1 MTEHPA
7 LERPNRVAGKRRKAL
22 RRGLFKLFAWLA
34 ISLALLISLTK
45 LALPW
50 IAQHPA
56 WIAERLSH
64 ALGVP
69 VALVGA
75 QSNLRRQL
83 ELELH
88 ELKIGDA
95 LSVNRA
101 YATLDPLGFLPG
113 RVWLKSL
120 RVERLSLQ
128 LLETERGWQLSGFG
142 ETSPTALPDWREL
155 LKRVGQISL
164 SNAELNLRAQDGKT
178 LQFNQVTAAL
188 TRDQNTYKLGLQLA
202 LAQKPKLEKLAPEF
216 SESLQRLAPAKN
228 YGQLQWVLHWQDS
241 PNQPINSYLKL
252 SDLQTDGLTQ
262 WLSEP
267 ARSLHGA
274 LSGELWIDAEQ
285 SNGRYRAKQAT
296 FKMQA
301 SPLSAQDGAELFE
314 QHPIVLQGQSRDG
327 EHYAGTLQFGEPS
340 KTLQKLTEPRQS
352 NAKQAT
358 PTKSAGLQ
366 QQAPWALH
374 WPASSSARAV
384 LELERLDLARVAS
397 TLQGFLAFASA
408 KSLVQA
414 SPSGEISLLR
424 LMLDRGKIGT
434 LNKDD
439 QTPAPHWQAQL
450 KARQLVIKPSN
461 WGDRPQLP
469 GFAGLNLELFGNT
482 DSFSISAQ
490 AAPLR
495 YSEPQR
501 YKRTLQSAR
510 FSTSGAFW
518 RENGGWQ
525 LDLPNMLLDDPDFK
539 AQIGVNIKAAGDRF
553 DWPEESPNHA
563 PQLEFSLALERG
575 NVARARDFWDQ
586 QRLSPKLISWLE
598 SALVSGKV
606 ASGQAQMRAPIK
618 PKQFPFVEA
627 QGIFEINFKL
637 EATTLKFASDWPAAK
652 LQGEVSMR
660 NGQLIAPE
668 LTGSIAENQIS
679 QASFE
684 IADFKTP
691 WLDLSVQGNSNADA
705 LLSLIRQTPIGTRY
719 GENFAELNML
729 GPTRTELTFKLPLR
743 PELGE
748 KLLRGET
755 QLDGVAL
762 NNDAWRLALS
772 NLHGELSFDIEGF
785 HSDTLR
791 GGNLLEKIGNE
802 LAPISMTAAVG
813 ATHTGKANQLVRV
826 ALDGPMS
833 ARRLFENVDALK
845 PVVAASTGVAH
856 WQIVS
861 ITESIGEQTESTI
874 ELQSDMKGIALD
886 LPAPLG
892 KTAAHART
900 LSASVPIEAGSR
912 RILSLQVDDNVR
924 FRAKFASADLPFQ
937 GELRLGPGAL
947 QAPHTLPASGLALR
961 GSLREP
967 NWQAWGS
974 LGAAFVA
981 VTPAAGAE
989 PLRDSTQ
996 TGLFLRDVD
1005 LALLESTGAD
1015 SSARLQLKPAADGWT
1030 ATIASEKVTGNL
1042 RYRYEAGA
1050 IAQLEAQFERLF
1062 LDAPESPVASEASM
1076 QLDLVTVLEKP
1087 DALAASSGISPALLP
1102 ALHVYIKDF
1111 AFGQARLGE
1120 TRLETFPVEGGLR
1133 VDLLSSKSELLALNA
1148 TGTWLAQGLDSQ
1160 SQFNMRFTA
1169 EDLGKMLS
1177 GLGFAGHVGGGQ
1189 TSVQIEAN
1197 WPGPPQSFSWQSLQG
1212 TMKIWVGSG
1221 RFLEL
1226 SPGAGRIF
1234 GLLSLQELPRRLAL
1248 DFRDFFQSG
1257 MSFNE
1262 IAGTFLFNG
1271 GNAYTQDLRI
1281 KSPAADITVTGRT
1294 GMAARDYEQTAR
1306 VTPKVG
1312 ILPIVGAVAAGP
1324 AGVAAGLLAQNVL
1337 ERESAFA
1344 VSYQIAGSWEKPEV
1358 KKLKP
1363 ADVIRAQR

>member
-1 MTEHPA
+1 MTEQPT
-7 LERPNRVAGKRRKAL
+7 LVRPNRVAGKRRKTL

-34 ISLALLISLTK
+34 ISLALMISLLK

-50 IAQHPA
+50 IAQHPE
-56 WIAERLSH
+56 WIAERLTQ

-69 VALVGA
+69 VALAGA
-75 QSNLRRQL
+75 QSHLSRQL

-88 ELKIGDA
+88 ELTIGEA

-101 YATLDPLGFLPG
+101 YAKLDPLGFLPG

-142 ETSPTALPDWREL
+142 ETSPTALPDWRAL

-178 LQFNQVTAAL
+178 LQFNQVAMAL
-188 TRDQNTYKLGLQLA
+188 TRDDNTYKLGLQLA
-202 LAQKPKLEKLAPEF
+202 LAQKPNLDKLAPEF
-216 SESLQRLAPAKN
+216 SATLQQLAPATH
-228 YGQLQWVLHWQDS
+228 YGQLAGVLHWQDS
-241 PNQPINSYLKL
+241 PSQPINSYLKL

-262 WLSEP
+262 WLPTP
-267 ARSLHGA
+267 ARALHGA
-274 LSGELWIDAEQ
+274 LSGELWLDAEHI
-285 SNGRYRAKQAT
+285 NERYRAKQAT
-296 FKMQA
+296 FKLQA
-301 SPLSAQDGAELFE
+301 SPLPAQDGAQLFSAE
-314 QHPIVLQGQSRDG
+314 PIVLHGQSRDG
-327 EHYAGTLQFGEPS
+327 EHYAGVLQFGAPS
-340 KTLQKLTEPRQS
+340 ETLASTSKNATLEKS
-352 NAKQAT
+352 NVGKMPQHEM
-358 PTKSAGLQ
+358 Q
-366 QQAPWALH
+366 WALH
-374 WPASSSARAV
+374 WPSAAGERAV
-384 LELERLDLARVAS
+384 LELERLDVAQVS
-397 TLQGFLAFASA
+397 RTLQGFLAFAPA
-408 KSLVQA
+408 KSLAQA
-414 SPSGEISLLR
+414 APSGEVSLLR
-424 LMLDRGKIGT
+424 LMLDRRPIT
-434 LNKDD
+434 SDSREDL
-439 QTPAPHWQAQL
+439 TPAPRWQAQL
-450 KARQLVIKPSN
+450 KARQLALKPSN
-461 WGDRPQLP
+461 WGDNPQRP

-482 DSFSISAQ
+482 NSFSVSAQ

-495 YSEPQR
+495 FSEPMR
-501 YKRTLQSAR
+501 YKRTLQSAQ
-510 FSTSGAFW
+510 FSAEGAFW
-518 RENGGWQ
+518 KEGELWQ
-525 LDLPNMLLDDPDFK
+525 FDLPKIALDDPDFK
-539 AQIGVNIKAAGDRF
+539 ASASVNIKSGANRADLPEDSPDR
-553 DWPEESPNHA
+553 A
-563 PQLEFSLALERG
+563 PQLEFMLDVQRG
-575 NVARARDFWDQ
+575 NVARAADFWDIQ
-586 QRLSPKLISWLE
+586 KLSPKLISWLE
-598 SALVSGKV
+598 RALVSGKV
-606 ASGQAQMRAPIK
+606 SAGRALLRAPIK
-618 PKQFPFVEA
+618 PKQFPFVEQ
-627 QGIFEINFKL
+627 QGVFETSFRL
-637 EATTLKFASDWPAAK
+637 DSTTLKFAPDWPAAQ
-652 LQGEVSMR
+652 LAGEVSML
-660 NGQLIAPE
+660 NGQLIAPA
-668 LTGSIAENQIS
+668 LSGSIADNQIS
-679 QASFE
+679 HARVE

-691 WLDLSVQGNSNADA
+691 WLDLKVQGSSNADA
-705 LLSLIRQTPIGTRY
+705 LLSLIRQTPIGARY

-729 GPTRTELTFKLPLR
+729 GLTRTELAFKLPLR

-748 KLLRGET
+748 KSLLGNT

-772 NLHGELSFDIEGF
+772 DLHGELSFDIDGF
-785 HSDTLR
+785 HSNTLR
-791 GGNLLEKIGNE
+791 GGNLLEKSGTE

-813 ATHTGKANQLVRV
+813 ETHTGKANQLVRV
-826 ALDGPMS
+826 ALNGPMS
-833 ARRLFENVDALK
+833 AQTLFENIAALK
-845 PVVAASTGVAH
+845 PVVAASRGVAH

-861 ITESIGEQTESTI
+861 LTERKGEAIESTI
-874 ELQSDMKGIALD
+874 ELQTDLKGIGLD

-892 KTAAHART
+892 KTATRARLLT
-900 LSASVPIEAGSR
+900 ASVPIEAGSR
-912 RILSLQVDDNVR
+912 RTLSLQVDDDVS
-924 FRAKFASADLPFQ
+924 FRAKMANDKLPFR
-937 GELRLGPGAL
+937 GELRLGPAANQVPAAL
-947 QAPHTLPASGLALR
+947 AESGLAVR

-981 VTPAAGAE
+981 ATPAAAA
-989 PLRDSTQ
+989 DSKLASPE

-1005 LALLESTGAD
+1005 LALLESGQTDAN
-1015 SSARLQLKPAADGWT
+1015 ARLRLQPEPDGWT
-1030 ATIASEKVTGNL
+1030 ANIASEKIAGAL
-1042 RYRYEAGA
+1042 RYRSKVGA
-1050 IAQLEAQFERLF
+1050 IAQLEAQFDRLF
-1062 LDAPESPVASEASM
+1062 LDAPESPAASQPTADLE
-1076 QLDLVTVLEKP
+1076 LVTAKEKLA
-1087 DALAASSGISPALLP
+1087 ALAANASMSPALLP

-1148 TGTWLAQGLDSQ
+1148 TGTWLAQGLGSQ

-1177 GLGFAGHVGGGQ
+1177 GLGFAGHVAGGQ
-1189 TSVQIEAN
+1189 TSVQIDAN

-1262 IAGTFLFNG
+1262 IAGTFLFNA

-1281 KSPAADITVTGRT
+1281 KSPAADIIVTGRT

-1306 VTPKVG
+1306 VSPKVG

-1324 AGVAAGLLAQNVL
+1324 AGIAAGLLAQNVL

-1363 ADVIRAQR
+1363 AEVIRAQR